1 MLQLWRDTAESEM
14 RMNLLT
20 VLKTKNLGLNEVE
33 NFSLGLRY
41 NFKSEKMQDLRDKP
55 LDRVIQSAM
64 AMKMKDEVHHHYEL
78 KKRREILKKRL
89 AEKYHPRTH
98 AYKKTIKYLR
108 DEAAEVKKT
117 QSEKYRRK
125 VEQIEKNFRNTE
137 EENLA
142 APQSMVE
149 LSHLRV
155 FTEEKY
161 SMIEVQSIEVPRIG
175 EIELSSEEEAIIKRS
190 PKFAVL

>member
-1 MLQLWRDTAESEM
+1 MTCQSLENQQNCSYNTSNLEGKHLSEMLQLWRDTAESEM

-20 VLKTKNLGLNEVE
+20 VLKTKNLGLNKVE

-41 NFKSEKMQDLRDKP
+41 NFKSEKMQDLKDKP

-64 AMKMKDEVHHHYEL
+64 ALKMKDEIHHHYDL
-78 KKRREILKKRL
+78 RKRREILKKRL

-108 DEAAEVKKT
+108 DEAAEVKEI

-125 VEQIEKNFRNTE
+125 VE
-137 EENLA
+137 
-142 APQSMVE
+142 
-149 LSHLRV
+149 
-155 FTEEKY
+155 
-161 SMIEVQSIEVPRIG
+161 
-175 EIELSSEEEAIIKRS
+175 
-190 PKFAVL
+190 